1 MLDTFPISEM
11 GRLLQRFPKIELSY
25 ETISHKKVLP
35 AYDVAIA
42 IPHGKKYFA
51 WFSFHG
57 PKNVVYFLELNK
69 ERKIVKIQM
78 REHHLGAKISCD
90 TVVYGVLLAETE
102 NNWKFV
108 VEDMLMS
115 QGFTMKNATFKEKIP
130 WIYEFLEKTHGMGF
144 YLPALWHHMEDPV
157 PPLKD
162 ENAVHVPEAYRDLPY
177 AIHHIQY
184 RAFAQNLPLINVPY
198 NSFAT
203 VRKIATDT
211 HAPARP
217 NGALTAMKTARIDL
231 SKPQYKF
238 RTIFQVSADIQY
250 DIYHLYAYSKQNAT
264 VYYNVA
270 YIPNYKTSVM
280 MNRLFRNIRENE
292 NLDAIE
298 ESDDEDDFQNV
309 REDKYVDLEKTLLIE
324 CQFHPKFRRWVP
336 LRVVKPPCKVVHI
349 SQL

>member
-1 MLDTFPISEM
+1 MLDQLPISET

-25 ETISHKKVLP
+25 ETISHKKVLST
-35 AYDVAIA
+35 YDLAIA

-51 WFSFHG
+51 WFSFYG
-57 PKNVVYFLELNK
+57 EKNVIYFLELNK

-78 REHHLGAKISCD
+78 KEHNLGAKISCD
-90 TVVYGVLLAETE
+90 TVVYGVLLPETPV
-102 NNWKFV
+102 FM
-108 VEDMLMS
+108 VEDILMYE
-115 QGFTMKNATFKEKIP
+115 GFTMKNAIFKEKMP
-130 WIYEFLEKTHGMGF
+130 WIYTFLQKTHALGF
-144 YLPALWHHMEDPV
+144 HIPAMWQHCAEAHPSANEEQVIHV
-157 PPLKD
+157 PP
-162 ENAVHVPEAYRDLPY
+162 AYRDLPY
-177 AIHHIQY
+177 QIHHIQY
-184 RAFAQNLPLINVPY
+184 RSFTQNLPLLNVPY

-211 HAPARP
+211 HTTPRP
-217 NGALTAMKTARIDL
+217 NGALVAMKSAHADL
-231 SKPQYKF
+231 TKPQYKF
-238 RTIFQVSADIQY
+238 RTIFQVKADIQF
-250 DIYHLYAYSKQNAT
+250 DIYHLFAYGKQKST

-280 MNRLFRNIRENE
+280 MNRLFRHIRENE

-309 REDKYVDLEKTLLIE
+309 SEDKYVNLEKTLAIE

-336 LRVVKPPCKVVHI
+336 LRVVRPPCKVVHI